1 MSNLKLLKKIALPLF
16 TLSAFIFSAC
26 IHSNDGGGGE
36 EKVLNRLPFCLIL
49 LL

>member
-26 IHSNDGGGGE
+26 IHSNDGGGE